1 MFQAIIFT
9 MATSPKDLQ
18 KNTFALTSK
27 SSWALQCHGSSAL
40 VMHLGLTNF
49 TLGRNNTSDLSRVTF
64 SDFDRQLGNFDSFNS
79 LRHDAASQ
87 GAGDGVVTQRKTLKA
102 DW

>member
-9 MATSPKDLQ
+9 MATPPKDLQ

-49 TLGRNNTSDLSRVTF
+49 TG
-64 SDFDRQLGNFDSFNS
+64 
-79 LRHDAASQ
+79 Q
-87 GAGDGVVTQRKTLKA
+87 G
-102 DW
+102 